1 MLLGVTCERCH
12 GPAQEHVTYHR
23 QHPHEA
29 AHAILRPDTLTR
41 ERLMEV
47 CLQCHSNLKRRGP
60 VFSYRPGEPLAASYR
75 TVETRHPEDDQVAN
89 QVQYLRQSRCFQ
101 KSAMTC
107 VTCHNPHRPPQA
119 GMAPR
124 ACLKCHGAAECKD
137 QPRLPEAVRG
147 DCVGCH
153 MPARVWMNV
162 RFHTTDEQYVPVAP
176 RADHRIAI
184 YPEAK
189 QAVLLAWLRQQTDAP
204 SRAEAERR
212 APQLAQHWLNE
223 ADRRRHDNR
232 LLGTIGALREAI
244 KADPSPTTRKRLQDA
259 IARQAEFDRLV
270 TAGNAGGQR
279 QPAETITVM
288 NKILALKPD
297 YAPAHGELGTAY
309 LLLGDRFEADAHLW
323 AAAAYDPEDTYCLT
337 TLAGLAYADGR
348 LEDAVALFAK
358 ADAIEPFD
366 AQIQHGWGL
375 ALLKTERWADAAV
388 QFRRALAIDPRHA
401 GASDGLSAALC
412 RQGEA
417 AEAVLHARRAVRWTH
432 GQNANMLLTLAA
444 AYAAANRPADAPD
457 T

>member
-1 MLLGVTCERCH
+1 M
-12 GPAQEHVTYHR
+12 
-23 QHPHEA
+23 
-29 AHAILRPDTLTR
+29 
-41 ERLMEV
+41 
-47 CLQCHSNLKRRGP
+47 
-60 VFSYRPGEPLAASYR
+60 
-75 TVETRHPEDDQVAN
+75 
-89 QVQYLRQSRCFQ
+89 
-101 KSAMTC
+101 
-107 VTCHNPHRPPQA
+107 
-119 GMAPR
+119 
-124 ACLKCHGAAECKD
+124 
-137 QPRLPEAVRG
+137 
-147 DCVGCH
+147 
-153 MPARVWMNV
+153 
-162 RFHTTDEQYVPVAP
+162 
-176 RADHRIAI
+176 
-184 YPEAK
+184 
-189 QAVLLAWLRQQTDAP
+189 
-204 SRAEAERR
+204 
-212 APQLAQHWLNE
+212 
-223 ADRRRHDNR
+223 
-232 LLGTIGALREAI
+232 
-244 KADPSPTTRKRLQDA
+244 
-259 IARQAEFDRLV
+259 
-270 TAGNAGGQR
+270 
-279 QPAETITVM
+279 
-288 NKILALKPD
+288 
-297 YAPAHGELGTAY
+297 GTAY